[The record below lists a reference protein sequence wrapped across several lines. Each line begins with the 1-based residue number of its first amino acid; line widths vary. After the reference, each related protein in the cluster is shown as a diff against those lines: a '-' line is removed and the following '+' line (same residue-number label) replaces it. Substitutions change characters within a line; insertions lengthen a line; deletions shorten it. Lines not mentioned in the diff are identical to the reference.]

1 MPEGTLQKLYNDL
14 NGALSFKFYLK
25 NVNLGLVDILE
36 IKSNSVRNRL
46 LKFSTLKKK
55 LRQLSVSMKKVIYV
69 NIISKIITIR

>member
-25 NVNLGLVDILE
+25 NVNLELVDILE